1 NGLFDPT
8 VLPAVRAA
16 GYDRDFAQVRMHA
29 HARPTEPAPGC
40 AGIECAD
47 WLRAITIPPGVA
59 LDPGGIG
66 KGLAADVVSEEM
78 IDAGAAGALVNVGG
92 DARMRGEPPNGASWD
107 IAIADPAH
115 DDEEILRFGLHEGA
129 VATSSRVQRRWTT
142 AAGEMHH
149 LI

>member
-1 NGLFDPT
+1 VGPEPVLDSAVRRLDDLEQRWSRFIATSEISRLNEHAGEHVIVSPDTYLLVTRAIDAWQRTNGLFDPP

-78 IDAGAAGALVNVGG
+78 
-92 DARMRGEPPNGASWD
+92 
-107 IAIADPAH
+107 
-115 DDEEILRFGLHEGA
+115 
-129 VATSSRVQRRWTT
+129 
-142 AAGEMHH
+142 
-149 LI
+149 